1 MGESLQMTTPSN
13 DAEQSSAV
21 QQKSRNPQQKKQTRS
36 PGTDAPKDVVPGTS
50 DVRGKKLSRAR
61 QAEMMSVIRT
71 EIAAGTHPNDV
82 RVTCMNR
89 FTVSGTVVDKYLRIA
104 KQDLIKQTGYYQ
116 AQVRE
121 VVQSFLMTVAQ
132 DKKATTSDRLR
143 AVDKL
148 VDLFDVKITSEDTAA
163 AEEQIYQEQ
172 LAKIDTMDLKKL
184 SETKELWRT
193 RGMNVEDLM
202 AMTEPKAIH
211 SMTRR
216 KQKRGKQE

>member
-1 MGESLQMTTPSN
+1 MGESLQMTTPSK
-13 DAEQSSAV
+13 DAEQSSVV
-21 QQKSRNPQQKKQTRS
+21 QQKSRKPQKQKQIRS
-36 PGTDAPKDVVPGTS
+36 PGKAEPLGSIPDTA

-61 QAEMMSVIRT
+61 LAEMMTLIRT

-89 FTVSGTVVDKYLRIA
+89 FTVSGTVADKYLRIA

-116 AQVRE
+116 VQVRE
-121 VVQSFLMTVAQ
+121 VVQSLLMKIAQ
-132 DKKATTSDRLR
+132 DKKATNSDRMR

-148 VDLFDVKITSEDTAA
+148 VDLFDVKISSEDTAA

-172 LAKIDTMDLKKL
+172 LAKIDAMDLKKL

-193 RGMNVEDLM
+193 RGINVENLM
-202 AMTEPKAIH
+202 ADTEPTGVHTLTKKKI
-211 SMTRR
+211 T
-216 KQKRGKQE
+216 KGKQE